1 MKDMPHFLKRSLA
14 AAASILIL
22 GTTAILPQNGLET
35 KADTVINNASLIPRY
50 VPDSQVKLEDGSPDW
65 VKTLVMAEVRIE
77 TATPEG
83 TFQSATKVLDH
94 YAEMGVNGIWITP
107 PYADSATYGVKYP
120 DRLSSRLTGTSDIE
134 AGFAVAKKFV
144 DEAHKRNIRVFF
156 DIVTWGTTKDSPWVT
171 SHPEWYDNWREA
183 YGGYVWRWSNTEWQE
198 WFINNAVNIVM
209 KTGIDGYRCDLEPD
223 NTGYDVFSKVRQ
235 RLLAKGRKV
244 AIFSEIVNY
253 RYWQDGLTY
262 DFEQVGVGSDESC
275 QYHYN
280 SYSNYFLDRGNI
292 VDCIKSGIGI
302 GHKTLQPTGEGGTFR
317 YYTFCVACHDN
328 HNTVTNGNRITMG
341 YQAILAPFIPLWYI
355 GEEWNNPK
363 KMATSGTGVLFYNT
377 IDWDKMD
384 EPENRAFYEDIK
396 KMIRIRRQYPDIFN
410 YYPDN
415 HQDTNIC
422 KVKVSGIE
430 ELGAYARFS
439 GDTGIL
445 VVPNA
450 NIHSTA
456 GNFKITIP
464 FADMKLSGYKNFTV
478 TELMTGKT
486 VASGTREQVGT
497 FSFTVP
503 NQHLRVFLIKGSG
516 GTATPTTTRS
526 PSGSKITTRSS
537 ATAMSTS
544 GSKATAGSGTDMST
558 ADSSS
563 ISTDGTSDTEL
574 ASGAETDDTSA
585 APSGDTTAAVINP
598 KTHPSNNDGTHSD
611 GGGLGVGWI
620 ILIVAGAL
628 LIAGGTALLVLW
640 KLGKLPLKK

>member
-1 MKDMPHFLKRSLA
+1 MCIR
-14 AAASILIL
+14 
-22 GTTAILPQNGLET
+22 
-35 KADTVINNASLIPRY
+35 
-50 VPDSQVKLEDGSPDW
+50 
-65 VKTLVMAEVRIE
+65 
-77 TATPEG
+77 
-83 TFQSATKVLDH
+83 
-94 YAEMGVNGIWITP
+94 
-107 PYADSATYGVKYP
+107 
-120 DRLSSRLTGTSDIE
+120 DR
-134 AGFAVAKKFV
+134 
-144 DEAHKRNIRVFF
+144 
-156 DIVTWGTTKDSPWVT
+156 
-171 SHPEWYDNWREA
+171 
-183 YGGYVWRWSNTEWQE
+183 
-198 WFINNAVNIVM
+198 
-209 KTGIDGYRCDLEPD
+209 
-223 NTGYDVFSKVRQ
+223 
-235 RLLAKGRKV
+235 
-244 AIFSEIVNY
+244 
-253 RYWQDGLTY
+253 
-262 DFEQVGVGSDESC
+262 
-275 QYHYN
+275 
-280 SYSNYFLDRGNI
+280 
-292 VDCIKSGIGI
+292 
-302 GHKTLQPTGEGGTFR
+302 
-317 YYTFCVACHDN
+317 
-328 HNTVTNGNRITMG
+328 
-341 YQAILAPFIPLWYI
+341 
-355 GEEWNNPK
+355 
-363 KMATSGTGVLFYNT
+363 
-377 IDWDKMD
+377 
-384 EPENRAFYEDIK
+384 
-396 KMIRIRRQYPDIFN
+396 
-410 YYPDN
+410 
-415 HQDTNIC
+415 
-422 KVKVSGIE
+422 VKVSGIE

-563 ISTDGTSDTEL
+563 ISTDGTSDTGL

-620 ILIVAGAL
+620 FLIVAGAL